1 MNIEKMT
8 KTILTV
14 IIILTTSLTGCL
26 RSELEEQNQ
35 DRNSLTVLTYDSFDS
50 TGSIVTD
57 FTNMTGYDVTVI
69 RAGDAGGVLER
80 ALQMSGVESFDVILG
95 LDSTYA
101 PIALDNNLLIPHG
114 VIPSNNI
121 SLLGSTIQDDRLMPY
136 DQGFV

>member
-57 FTNMTGYDVTVI
+57 FTYDW
-69 RAGDAGGVLER
+69 L
-80 ALQMSGVESFDVILG
+80 
-95 LDSTYA
+95 
-101 PIALDNNLLIPHG
+101 
-114 VIPSNNI
+114 
-121 SLLGSTIQDDRLMPY
+121 
-136 DQGFV
+136 